1 MPKDNIYIPDL
12 GDIIEF
18 TPDSCEISGSVTA
31 GKVLVD
37 GLGIGDVGNIVLRDR
52 KHLSQDGLM
61 VVIITISKENFSIL
75 SGPDIISRGFVYVR
89 ESEDLIDEAKEIVIK
104 VMDECEE
111 NNITDW
117 SAIKLNIR
125 NSLRDFLY
133 ERTKRK
139 PMILPVI
146 LEI

>member
-1 MPKDNIYIPDL
+1 
-12 GDIIEF
+12 
-18 TPDSCEISGSVTA
+18 
-31 GKVLVD
+31 
-37 GLGIGDVGNIVLRDR
+37 
-52 KHLSQDGLM
+52 M

-117 SAIKLNIR
+117 STIKLNIR